1 MSNVLDDKIAIV
13 SGGSRGI
20 GRAVALRLARDG
32 ARIFLTYLTRRDLA
46 ESVVNEIISAGGS
59 AMAMPLDLKNP
70 QSVVQTYALIGE
82 IVGQIDILVN
92 NAARSFRAAV
102 AQTTVEEWDDIFAT
116 NARGTFLSCKYAG
129 PLMRDGGR
137 IINVVS
143 GAILPGPPGSAAYI
157 GSKAAVHQLTK
168 ALARELA
175 DRKILVNSVAPGQ
188 ADTDLLAAYPGA
200 AEAGAKATPLQ
211 RIGQPDEIADAIAF
225 LAGPDSRW
233 VTGQMLHVNGGF
245 VIG

>member
-1 MSNVLDDKIAIV
+1 MGGVLDAKVAIV
-13 SGGSRGI
+13 TGGSRGI
-20 GRAVALRLARDG
+20 GRAASLRLARDG
-32 ARIFLTYLTRRDLA
+32 ARLFLTYLERGDLA
-46 ESVVNEIISAGGS
+46 DAVV
-59 AMAMPLDLKNP
+59 
-70 QSVVQTYALIGE
+70 GE
-82 IVGQIDILVN
+82 IVAAGGIATALPMDLRNMASIAETFGRIQELVGEIDILVN

-102 AQTTVEEWDDIFAT
+102 SQTSVEQWDEMFAT
-116 NARGTFLSCKYAG
+116 NARGTFLACKYAD

-143 GAILPGPPGSAAYI
+143 GAIVPGPPGSAAYI

-233 VTGQMLHVNGGF
+233 VTGQLLHVNGGF